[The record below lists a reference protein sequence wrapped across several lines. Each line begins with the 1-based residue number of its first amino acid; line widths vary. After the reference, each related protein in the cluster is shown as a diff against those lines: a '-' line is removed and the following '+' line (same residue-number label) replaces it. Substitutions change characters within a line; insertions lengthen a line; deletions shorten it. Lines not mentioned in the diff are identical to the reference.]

1 MYPKRIVVIAECVQ
15 LKRQVDRIPEEYA
28 IKIFAAN
35 RADQPFDER
44 MRNRDVGNRLD
55 PVDFEYTKVRKQA
68 VETKER
74 IVVGTDVFR

>member
-1 MYPKRIVVIAECVQ
+1 MCSERRMHGSSGAGRGQPRLATLLE
-15 LKRQVDRIPEEYA
+15 
-28 IKIFAAN
+28 IFAAN

>member
-1 MYPKRIVVIAECVQ
+1 MYPKRIGVIAECVQ
-15 LKRQVDRIPEEYA
+15 LTRQVDRIPEEYA
-28 IKIFAAN
+28 IKIFAAS

-44 MRNRDVGNRLD
+44 MRNGDVRDRLD
-55 PVDFEYTKVRKQA
+55 LVDFEYTKVRKPA